1 MGVRFD
7 ADGEAHQDIL
17 DDARLAGDGVEA
29 LDFGHRVQDDVPHP
43 SFDRGGQLGHG
54 FIVAVKGDPLGWE
67 VSVQRNGQLPA
78 GAHVQREAFFVDP
91 ACYFAAQEGLG
102 RIVHVGAAAECG
114 GHLSAATAEVFL
126 VDDEQRG
133 PVLVRQV
140 RHFNASDAGDS
151 VVITSRVAGPHIRRQ
166 PQ

>member
-1 MGVRFD
+1 MGVGLD
-7 ADGEAHQDIL
+7 ADGEAYQDVL

-29 LDFGHRVQDDVPHP
+29 LDFGHRVHHDVAY
-43 SFDRGGQLGHG
+43 SGFDRGGQLGDR
-54 FIVAVKGDPLGWE
+54 FVVAVQGDPLRRKVG
-67 VSVQRNGQLPA
+67 VQCDGQLPA

-91 ACYFAAQEGLG
+91 ARYFAAQEGLG
-102 RIVHVGAAAECG
+102 GIVHVGAAAECG

-133 PVLVRQV
+133 SVLVREV
-140 RHFNASDAGDS
+140 RQLDAGDAGHS
-151 VVITSRVAGPHIRRQ
+151 VVIASRVAGPDIRRQ